1 MIKELYRIF
10 KHEVCLNVTR
20 GAVDSVRI
28 KNIVKSGARVYDGG
42 YIGIAGTIG
51 EPSDELVSAA
61 EKNLAKKIEYKFEPE
76 KTKSENATRERRTT
90 PTKKLWSS
98 VKNCLPL

>member
-51 EPSDELVSAA
+51 E
-61 EKNLAKKIEYKFEPE
+61 
-76 KTKSENATRERRTT
+76 RRT
-90 PTKKLWSS
+90 SS
-98 VKNCLPL
+98 FPRRKRTLQKR

>member
-10 KHEVCLNVTR
+10 KHEVCLNVTQ

-28 KNIVKSGARVYDGG
+28 KNIVKSGARVNDGG

-51 EPSDELVSAA
+51 
-61 EKNLAKKIEYKFEPE
+61 
-76 KTKSENATRERRTT
+76 
-90 PTKKLWSS
+90 
-98 VKNCLPL
+98 